1 MNFEN
6 MGGLGAVHV
15 AAVYAGAGVQV
26 QVPAQPG
33 SAVIR
38 QTYAHVITYGYVAIR
53 K

>member
-26 QVPAQPG
+26 QAKPRSA
-33 SAVIR
+33 SAVMG
-38 QTYAHVITYGYVAIR
+38 QTYAHGITYGYVAFR